1 MGFMIFPIGNGRSCG
16 YTYSGASGTCLTL
29 RSHRRI
35 HKASDLRGGVIRC
48 RGGGT
53 SQAKKLMPFYTW
65 SCEEHTMV
73 RILI

>member
-16 YTYSGASGTCLTL
+16 YTYSGASGTCHPL

-35 HKASDLRGGVIRC
+35 HKANDLRGGVIRY

-65 SCEEHTMV
+65 SCEEHTMI
-73 RILI
+73 RTLI